1 MRKITFGF
9 DPMIEKDLMPTAQRI
24 LTANTALMG
33 TCFAKQGKD
42 DVVLLMSQ
50 NNQKQKTITMI
61 IMP

>member
-24 LTANTALMG
+24 LTANTVMG